1 MKFGENKLKKEDLRT
16 KRTRKMI
23 LEAFINLVKEKGYE
37 HVTVSDIANQAMIN
51 RATFYAHF
59 KDKQDVYDYIF
70 KEAVAQFMIVL
81 APVQLGRTNQ
91 LQLHAIE
98 QIITH
103 IFEKIQENRV
113 FFKTVLNAHGNEQ
126 LRKQISQILRST
138 YANIFEQVE
147 IREKDFI
154 VPIDFIIEYM
164 SSTFM
169 ASLHWWINQEISF
182 SPKQMAQL
190 IIKLVGSNHL
200 KVLGIQIKA

>member
-1 MKFGENKLKKEDLRT
+1 
-16 KRTRKMI
+16 MI
-23 LEAFINLVKEKGYE
+23 LEAFINLVEEKGYE

-70 KEAVAQFMIVL
+70 KETVEQFMMVL
-81 APVQLGRTNQ
+81 APVQLGKTNQ
-91 LQLHAIE
+91 LQLHTIE

-103 IFEKIQENRV
+103 IFEKIQANRV

-138 YANIFEQVE
+138 YANIFDQVE

-164 SSTFM
+164 SATFM

-200 KVLGIQIKA
+200 KVLGIQIKE

>member
-1 MKFGENKLKKEDLRT
+1 MKKEDLRT

-23 LEAFINLVKEKGYE
+23 LEAFINLVEEKGYE
-37 HVTVSDIANQAMIN
+37 HVTVSDIASQAMIN

>member
-1 MKFGENKLKKEDLRT
+1 MKFGENTLKKEDLRT

-23 LEAFINLVKEKGYE
+23 LEAFINLVEEKGYE

-70 KEAVAQFMIVL
+70 KEAVEQFMMVL
-81 APVQLGRTNQ
+81 APVQLGKTNQ
-91 LQLHAIE
+91 LQLHTIE

-103 IFEKIQENRV
+103 IFEKIQANRD

-138 YANIFEQVE
+138 YANIFDQVE

-164 SSTFM
+164 SATFM

-200 KVLGIQIKA
+200 KVLGIQIKS

>member
-1 MKFGENKLKKEDLRT
+1 MKFGENKLKKEDLRK

-23 LEAFINLVKEKGYE
+23 LEAFINLVEEKGYE
-37 HVTVSDIANQAMIN
+37 HVTVSDIASQAMIN

>member
-23 LEAFINLVKEKGYE
+23 LEAFINLVEEKGYE

-70 KEAVAQFMIVL
+70 KEAVEQFMMVL

>member
-1 MKFGENKLKKEDLRT
+1 MKFGENTLKKEDLRT

-23 LEAFINLVKEKGYE
+23 LEAFINLVEEKGYE
-37 HVTVSDIANQAMIN
+37 HVTVSDIASQAMIN

-70 KEAVAQFMIVL
+70 KEAVTQFMIVL

-126 LRKQISQILRST
+126 LHKQISQILRST

>member
-23 LEAFINLVKEKGYE
+23 LEAFINLVEEKGYE

-70 KEAVAQFMIVL
+70 KEAVEQFMMVL

-103 IFEKIQENRV
+103 IFEKIQENRA
-113 FFKTVLNAHGNEQ
+113 FFKTVLNAHSNEQ

-138 YANIFEQVE
+138 YANIFDQVE

-200 KVLGIQIKA
+200 KVLGIQIKS

>member
-23 LEAFINLVKEKGYE
+23 LEAFINLVEEKGYE

-70 KEAVAQFMIVL
+70 KEALEQFMNVL

-138 YANIFEQVE
+138 YANIFDQVE

-200 KVLGIQIKA
+200 KVLGIQIKS

>member
-1 MKFGENKLKKEDLRT
+1 MKKEDLRT

-23 LEAFINLVKEKGYE
+23 LEAFINLVEEKGYE

-70 KEAVAQFMIVL
+70 KEAVEQFMMVL
-81 APVQLGRTNQ
+81 APVHLGKTNQ
-91 LQLHAIE
+91 LQLHTIE

-103 IFEKIQENRV
+103 IFEKIQANRV

-138 YANIFEQVE
+138 YANIFDQVE

-164 SSTFM
+164 SATFM

-200 KVLGIQIKA
+200 KVLGIQIKS

>member
-1 MKFGENKLKKEDLRT
+1 MKFGENTLKKEDLRT

-23 LEAFINLVKEKGYE
+23 LEAFINLVEEKGYE
-37 HVTVSDIANQAMIN
+37 HVTVSDIASQAMIN

-70 KEAVAQFMIVL
+70 KEAVEQFMIVL

-200 KVLGIQIKA
+200 KVLGIQIKS

>member
-23 LEAFINLVKEKGYE
+23 LEAFINLVEEKGYE
-37 HVTVSDIANQAMIN
+37 HVTVSDIASQAMIN

-70 KEAVAQFMIVL
+70 KEAVEQFMIVL
-81 APVQLGRTNQ
+81 APVQLGRANQ

-98 QIITH
+98 
-103 IFEKIQENRV
+103 
-113 FFKTVLNAHGNEQ
+113 
-126 LRKQISQILRST
+126 LR
-138 YANIFEQVE
+138 EE
-147 IREKDFI
+147 DFI

>member
-1 MKFGENKLKKEDLRT
+1 MKKEDLRT

-23 LEAFINLVKEKGYE
+23 LEAFINLVEEKGYE
-37 HVTVSDIANQAMIN
+37 HVTVSDIASQAMIN

-70 KEAVAQFMIVL
+70 KEAVEQFMIVL

>member
-23 LEAFINLVKEKGYE
+23 LEAFINLVEEKGYE

-70 KEAVAQFMIVL
+70 KEAVEQFMMVL

-103 IFEKIQENRV
+103 IFEKIQENRA

-138 YANIFEQVE
+138 YANIFDQVE

-200 KVLGIQIKA
+200 KVLGIQIKS

>member
-23 LEAFINLVKEKGYE
+23 LEAFINLVEEKGYE

-70 KEAVAQFMIVL
+70 KEALEQFMNVL

-138 YANIFEQVE
+138 YANIFDQVE

-169 ASLHWWINQEISF
+169 SILHWWINQEISF

-200 KVLGIQIKA
+200 KVLGIQIKS